1 MLAEAA
7 HSIADTVNQGF
18 LLVSLRTG
26 ARPANDEHPFGHGQE
41 RYFWSLLAAVGIFVA
56 GAGFSIFDGVLSIV
70 TGRSSGSILIAYIV
84 LGVSL
89 VAESTSLTRA
99 AFQVHGEAKQ
109 RRRGLL
115 DHVRRSRDTTVKA
128 ALFED
133 TAAVAGLIF
142 AAAGLGL
149 EALTGSP
156 VWDGGAS
163 ILIGL
168 LLVVVAFRLG
178 SDSKEGL
185 IGQAADPDELQQIRH
200 EIESAPGIDGVVQLQ
215 TMHLGPESGIVA
227 AKVAFSD
234 GLTADRAEDIA
245 GEIDDRL
252 RDKLSVMPHVFIDP
266 TQT

>member
-1 MLAEAA
+1 MNKETLRTVVVAGVANLVIALAKLAAGLVTGSSAMLAEAA
-7 HSIADTVNQGF
+7 HSVADTVNQGF

-26 ARPANDEHPFGHGQE
+26 ARPADEEFPFGHGQE

-56 GAGFSIFDGVLSIV
+56 GAGFSVFEGVLSIV
-70 TGRSSGSILIAYIV
+70 TGQETTSVTIAYVV
-84 LGVSL
+84 LAVSL
-89 VAESTSLTRA
+89 VAEGTSLTRA
-99 AFQVHGEAKQ
+99 VFQVHGEARQ

-133 TAAVAGLIF
+133 TAAVVGLVI
-142 AAAGLGL
+142 AAAGLSL

-178 SDSKEGL
+178 SDSKDGL
-185 IGQAADPDELQQIRH
+185 IGQAADPDELRLIRQ
-200 EIESAPGIDGVVQLQ
+200 EI
-215 TMHLGPESGIVA
+215 
-227 AKVAFSD
+227 
-234 GLTADRAEDIA
+234 
-245 GEIDDRL
+245 
-252 RDKLSVMPHVFIDP
+252 
-266 TQT
+266 